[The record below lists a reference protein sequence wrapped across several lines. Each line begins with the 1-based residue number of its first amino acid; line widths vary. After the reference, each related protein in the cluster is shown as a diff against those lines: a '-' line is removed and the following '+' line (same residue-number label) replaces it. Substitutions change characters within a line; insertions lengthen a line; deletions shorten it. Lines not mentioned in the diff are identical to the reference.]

1 MWFST
6 LSGNRRP
13 RLPQSAVRST
23 IECLEDRSLPT
34 GVLSF
39 ADPVDYSV
47 GRSPRS
53 VTVADFNGDQI
64 PDVAVANSGSNNVSI
79 LLGNS
84 DGSLGSVGTIAVGTT
99 PSFVTAGDFNGD
111 LLTDLAV
118 ANTGSNNVSIL
129 LGNGDG
135 SLQLP
140 LNTAPVGQGPSSIA
154 VGDFN
159 GDAVPD
165 VAVAN
170 RAASVA
176 VLLGRGDG
184 TFGPA
189 STIGVGGAASFVV
202 AADFDRDGSQDL
214 AVTTA
219 DASFYRRGTL
229 AVLLG
234 NGDGTFRSAQNLAVG
249 RDPAGT
255 VVHDF
260 NQDGVADLAVA
271 ARLTDSVSI
280 LLGSGDGT
288 FVLDRNYQVGGQAG
302 SIAVGDFN
310 GDEAVDLVTASLYS
324 TVSVLTG
331 NEDGTFQTAQ
341 DSWGGANPISV
352 AIGDFNRDGRDDLAL
367 AQNFS
372 NQVSVLLNN
381 SPQPGDGVR
390 VVRDIVYYDGPVA
403 NPQRQN
409 LDVYLPAEGTN
420 FPVVFLTYG
429 GAFRNGEKSRL
440 AYLARTL
447 AREGL
452 GVVAI
457 NYRTT
462 DGSSQQVVHP
472 GHVQDVA
479 QAFAWTYRHIAE
491 YGGDPNQIVLMGHSS
506 GGSLVSMLATDRRY
520 LAAQGLSPDVVRG
533 VIGVSS
539 GLYDQRR
546 LFTDP
551 NGPFEDV
558 FGTPE
563 QHWEAS
569 PLNHVDG
576 TQPPFLVLYAS
587 NDNPG
592 FPEDS
597 TVFYEALVRAG
608 SQAELHMI
616 PGRNHQ
622 MIIGNAARPGDPARE
637 YILRFIALHTSW
649 ELAHVRNVVIN
660 DGAAQRS
667 MVNSLTVTF
676 DRTVSVDSGAFELR
690 RDGGVL
696 VDVRFSTSVTAGK
709 TVAVLIFVG
718 PDIIG
723 GSLADGSYTLT
734 VLADRVHDRWGR
746 ELDGDGDGAAGG
758 NNVDGFARLFGDAD
772 GDGDVDGQDREAFRS
787 AFGTSA
793 ADAGYLWYFDFDV
806 DGDVDG
812 YDNGQFNRRFGQS

>member
-6 LSGNRRP
+6 LGGNRRP
-13 RLPQSAVRST
+13 RHPQSVVRPT
-23 IECLEDRSLPT
+23 IERLEDRSLPS

-53 VTVADFNGDQI
+53 VTIADFNGDQI
-64 PDVAVANSGSNNVSI
+64 PDVAVANSGSTNVSI

-84 DGSLGSVGTIAVGTT
+84 DGSLVSVGTIAVGTT
-99 PSFVTAGDFNGD
+99 PSFVTTSDFNGD

-118 ANTGSNNVSIL
+118 ANTGSNNVSVL

-135 SLQLP
+135 TFRLP

-249 RDPAGT
+249 RDPAAT

-260 NQDGVADLAVA
+260 NLDGVADLAVA

-280 LLGSGDGT
+280 LLGRGDGT
-288 FVLDRNYQVGGQAG
+288 FALDRNYQVGGQAG

-310 GDEAVDLVTASLYS
+310 SDGAADLVTASLYS

-331 NEDGTFQTAQ
+331 NGDGTFQTAQ

-352 AIGDFNRDGRDDLAL
+352 AVSDFDRDGRDDLAL

-372 NQVSVLLNN
+372 NQVSVLLSN
-381 SPQPGDGVR
+381 SPQPADGVR
-390 VVRDIVYYDGPVA
+390 VVRDIVYDDGPFA

-420 FPVVFLTYG
+420 FPVVFLTFG

-462 DGSSQQVVHP
+462 DGSPQQVVHP

-506 GGSLVSMLATDRRY
+506 GGSLVSMLATDPQY
-520 LAAQGLSPDVVRG
+520 LATHGLSPDVIRG

-558 FGTPE
+558 FGNPD

-569 PLNHVDG
+569 PLRHVDG

-592 FPEDS
+592 FAEDS
-597 TVFYEALVRAG
+597 TVFYEALVQAG

-637 YILRFIALHTSW
+637 YILRFIALHTNFA
-649 ELAHVRNVVIN
+649 LARVEGVQIN
-660 DGAAQRS
+660 DGSAQRS
-667 MVNSLTVTF
+667 MVNGLTVTF
-676 DRTVSVDSGAFELR
+676 DRTVSVEPGAFELR
-690 RDGGVL
+690 RDGGGL
-696 VDVRFSTSVTAGK
+696 VDVLVSTSVIDGK
-709 TVAVLIFVG
+709 TVAVLTFAGPGFV
-718 PDIIG
+718 G
-723 GSLADGSYTLT
+723 GSLADGTYTLT
-734 VLADRVHDRWGR
+734 VRADRVHDRWGR
-746 ELDGDGDGAAGG
+746 ELDGDGDASAGG
-758 NNVDGFARLFGDAD
+758 DRVDSLHRLFGDSD
-772 GDGDVDGQDREAFRS
+772 GDGDVDGQDRDLFRS
-787 AFGTSA
+787 AFETSA
-793 ADAGYLWYFDFDV
+793 GNANYLWYFDFDGDGEV
-806 DGDVDG
+806 DGR
-812 YDNGQFNRRFGQS
+812 DNGEFNRRFGQS